1 MEEELGD
8 ARGKKAVEDAVAT
21 AFGVPL
27 TVTAMHGAGGGD
39 SGGAANPSDS
49 PLVRAAMA
57 MGARII
63 DASADSPKKPDG
75 TPENSGN
82 PDNGAAS

>member
-8 ARGKKAVEDAVAT
+8 VHGRKAVEDAVAA
-21 AFGVPL
+21 AFGVQL
-27 TVTAMHGAGGGD
+27 SVKAVHGAGGDTKNNPGD
-39 SGGAANPSDS
+39 PGDS

-63 DASADSPKKPDG
+63 NDSPD
-75 TPENSGN
+75 NR
-82 PDNGAAS
+82 DNGDNGEAS